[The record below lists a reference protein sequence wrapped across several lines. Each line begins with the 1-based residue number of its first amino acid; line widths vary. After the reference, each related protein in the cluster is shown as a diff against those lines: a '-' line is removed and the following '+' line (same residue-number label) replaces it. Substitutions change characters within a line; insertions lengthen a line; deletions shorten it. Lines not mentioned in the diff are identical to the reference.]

1 MRIDHCL
8 LTIIGRRILLN
19 NLNNRELNKPYVFP
33 ENVNFDQIVELN
45 FFDPIDRCI
54 IKEID

>member
-33 ENVNFDQIVELN
+33 ENVNFDQIVEPN